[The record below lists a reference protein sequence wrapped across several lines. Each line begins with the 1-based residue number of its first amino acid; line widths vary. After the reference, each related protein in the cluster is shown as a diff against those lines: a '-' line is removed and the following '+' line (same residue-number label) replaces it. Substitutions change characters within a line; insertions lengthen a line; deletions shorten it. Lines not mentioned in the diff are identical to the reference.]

1 MAASDTPQVR
11 LSGGGPPSNIRASED
26 LPASTFWRYG
36 STENEVGL
44 CGAGEEA
51 DGIVLADIVQG
62 EVLNLEGVAYS
73 RKTTGLY
80 DGLTIASNFTA
91 GSEFMS
97 GASGVITAYVVAA
110 DNRPLG
116 KFLTS
121 GLSGET
127 GRILFYSR

>member
-1 MAASDTPQVR
+1 MSDTPQVR
-11 LSGGGPPSNIRASED
+11 LSGGGPPSNVRAGDD
-26 LPASTFWRYG
+26 LPASTLWKYS
-36 STENEVGL
+36 STENEVVL

-73 RKTTGLY
+73 RKTTGIY

-91 GSEFMS
+91 GGEFMS
-97 GASGVITAYVVAA
+97 GASGVITAYVAA
-110 DNRPLG
+110 GDTRPLG

-121 GLSGET
+121 GNNGET
-127 GRILFYSR
+127 ARVLFYSR